1 MACCYDDEGNPEVCV
16 PPQEEPDCFACNDSG
31 CPSCSHPYHCDCA
44 DCADAH
50 VVAFELLSDLDDG
63 LIYAG
68 PFSDEPPY

>member
-1 MACCYDDEGNPEVCV
+1 MACCYDDEGNPEVCF
-16 PPQEEPDCFACNDSG
+16 PPKEEPDCFDCNDSG
-31 CPSCSHPYHCDCA
+31 CPMCSHPYHCDCA